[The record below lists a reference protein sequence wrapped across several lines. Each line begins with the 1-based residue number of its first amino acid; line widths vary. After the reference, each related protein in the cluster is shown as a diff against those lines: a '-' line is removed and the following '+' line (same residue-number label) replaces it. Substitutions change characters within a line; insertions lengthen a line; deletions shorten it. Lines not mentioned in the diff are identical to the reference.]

1 MNQAGCW
8 KVGRL
13 FDPRAEDAE
22 FTDWQSAVDRAV
34 EKSSNREVLA
44 VWLMPGREL
53 DVLVFDGKVFKE

>member
-1 MNQAGCW
+1 MNKRAIW

-13 FDPRAEDAE
+13 LNPLEADAE
-22 FTDWQSAVDRAV
+22 FADWQKAVDCALA
-34 EKSSNREVLA
+34 KSSDREVLA

>member
-1 MNQAGCW
+1 MRKRDVW

-13 FDPRAEDAE
+13 LAPREEDAE
-22 FTDWQSAVDRAV
+22 FEDWQAAVDRAV
-34 EKSSNREVLA
+34 EKSTNREVLA

>member
-1 MNQAGCW
+1 MKKSAVW

-13 FDPRAEDAE
+13 LDPREEDAE
-22 FTDWQSAVDRAV
+22 FEDWQVAVDRAV
-34 EKSSNREVLA
+34 EKSNDREVLA